1 MFYLGIFSKLLDHMV
16 HCYNM
21 HYKMTVLLYIH
32 ITTDLRSESFVLWW
46 QLIVGSS
53 GIILRHKELKTIPLM
68 HVVRVWNE
76 RGSPTGWVWNDR
88 QASFSCDTN
97 QIRCPIS
104 WLRPVWLLL
113 ALTGQTTACPWVYT
127 LHNIAQPLITTCKY
141 NKLSTASCYIC
152 ATVGMLHVF
161 PN

>member
-1 MFYLGIFSKLLDHMV
+1 MLCIVYCCCLSCHAYFLYVNFLWGLSWLLTLTLTNYWITLCTV
-16 HCYNM
+16 TR
-21 HYKMTVLLYIH
+21 MTVLLYIH

-88 QASFSCDTN
+88 SFSCDTN

-104 WLRPVWLLL
+104 WLGPVWLLL
-113 ALTGQTTACPWVYT
+113 ALTGQTTACPWIHCII
-127 LHNIAQPLITTCKY
+127 LHNL
-141 NKLSTASCYIC
+141 
-152 ATVGMLHVF
+152 
-161 PN
+161 